1 MFAQVFQGRTSDP
14 QGVTAAFDRWMRDCA
29 PGSIGW
35 LGSTTGVTDDGMVIA
50 LARFESAD
58 AAARNGARPEQGR
71 WWQDTE
77 KLFDGEV
84 TFRDSEE
91 VDLDLVGDPD
101 QAGFVQVMQGQ
112 VSDPA
117 RAKELMSGFSLEQM
131 KEARPDILGSVM
143 IAQDQGRWT
152 QFVYFTSEAEARQG
166 EQRDMPPEMQ
176 AAMAELGELSV
187 GETEYFDLRN
197 PMLVTAPTS

>member
-1 MFAQVFQGRTSDP
+1 
-14 QGVTAAFDRWMRDCA
+14 VTAAFDRWMRDCA

-71 WWQDTE
+71 WWQETE

-152 QFVYFTSEAEARQG
+152 QIVYFTSEAEARQG

>member
-14 QGVTAAFDRWMRDCA
+14 QGVMAAFDRWMRDLQ

-58 AAARNGARPEQGR
+58 AAARTGARPEQGR
-71 WWQDTE
+71 WWQETE

-152 QFVYFTSEAEARQG
+152 QIVYFTSEAEARQG

>member
-197 PMLVTAPTS
+197 PMLVSAPTS

>member
-14 QGVTAAFDRWMRDCA
+14 QGVMAAFDRWMRDLQ

-35 LGSTTGVTDDGMVIA
+35 LGSTLGVSDDGRFIA
-50 LARFESAD
+50 MARFESAD
-58 AAARNGARPEQGR
+58 AAAQNSNRPEQGQ
-71 WWQDTE
+71 WWAETE
-77 KLFDGEV
+77 KLFEGPV
-84 TFRDSEE
+84 TFADSEE

-101 QAGFVQVMQGQ
+101 RAGFVQVMQGQ

-131 KEARPDILGSVM
+131 KEMRPEILGSVM

-152 QFVYFTSEAEARQG
+152 QFVYFTSEAEAREG
-166 EQRDMPPEMQ
+166 EQREMPAEMQ
-176 AAMAELGELSV
+176 AAMAEMGELSI
-187 GETEYFDLRN
+187 GETEFLDLRN
-197 PMLVTAPTS
+197 PMLVTARTS